1 MARTRQ
7 LKHDFFLNEDL
18 AALDPLTRLLFQG
31 LWLLAD
37 REGRLEDRP
46 ARIKAQIFPYHE
58 ADVDAMLNSLSGF
71 LVRYSTLDTTLDSG
85 LESSLDSTP
94 NSCLDSGFIQIINFK
109 KHQHIH
115 PDEKQSTIPEYRGI
129 PGDFKRSPE
138 IKPSSSSPSTYTSSS
153 LSNSPKR
160 IGPARPVFVPPK
172 IEEVKAYCAERS
184 NGIDA
189 EEWMAYYEAR
199 GWKFKGGQPMKN
211 WKAAMITWE
220 KKGFRKSN
228 ANDRFPGADPVW
240 NK

>member
-1 MARTRQ
+1 MGRTRQ
-7 LKHDFFLNEDL
+7 LKPDFFLNENL
-18 AALDPLTRLLFQG
+18 AALDPLARLLFQG

-37 REGRLEDRP
+37 RDGRLEDRP
-46 ARIKAQIFPYHE
+46 AKIKAQIFPYHE
-58 ADVDAMLNSLSGF
+58 ADVDALLNSLSGF
-71 LVRYSTLDTTLDSG
+71 LVRYSVPDLDIEGPGKG
-85 LESSLDSTP
+85 LGEGPGSR
-94 NSCLDSGFIQIINFK
+94 FIQIVNFK

-115 PDEKQSTIPEYRGI
+115 PDEKQSVIPQYQGI
-129 PGDFKRSPE
+129 PGDFKRSQE
-138 IKPSSSSPSTYTSSS
+138 IKPCSSSPSSSSSPSTYT
-153 LSNSPKR
+153 SNSPKR

-172 IEEVKAYCAERS
+172 IEEVKAYCAERG

-228 ANDRFPGADPVW
+228 TNDRFPGADPVW
-240 NK
+240 NTK